1 MGQPFISICI
11 PAYKRLPFLTRLM
24 NSISEQ
30 TYTQFEVIISDDSDD
45 DTVSDYLKS
54 VTFSFPIHYYK
65 NSPSLGTPANWNFAI
80 SKANGEWIKL
90 VHDDDWFTYKDSL
103 QEFADATAQ
112 GPQFIYSAYSNYLES
127 EQSNQLVQH
136 KRTAIIDV
144 LKQPLLLLSENIIGP
159 PSVTLLHKSI
169 LEKYD
174 ERMKW
179 RVDLEYYIR
188 VLQQEKEIYHIPKAL
203 IQVGVS
209 ESQVTNYCINIPSVE
224 IPEGHI
230 LLTKY
235 GTAPLKNIIVFD
247 AWWRILRNCG
257 IRSNQDLTQFGNSYW
272 PPCIQEMTSLQSKF
286 SSQQLKNG
294 VFSKILMTYSY
305 IQNYLQGKL

>member
-11 PAYKRLPFLTRLM
+11 PAYKRLPFLKRLLD
-24 NSISEQ
+24 SIAKQ
-30 TYTQFEVIISDDSDD
+30 NYAHFEVIISDDSDD
-45 DTVSDYLKS
+45 DTVYDYLKS
-54 VTFSFPIHYYK
+54 ISPHFTVHYYK

-90 VHDDDWFTYKDSL
+90 IHDDDWFTSKDSL
-103 QEFADATAQ
+103 QEFADATSQ
-112 GPQFIYSAYSNYLES
+112 GRKFIYSAYSNYLES
-127 EQSNQLVQH
+127 NKINQLVQH
-136 KRTAIIDV
+136 KKSAIKDV

-159 PSVTLLHKSI
+159 PSVTLFHNSI
-169 LEKYD
+169 VEKYD

-188 VLQQEKEIYHIPKAL
+188 VLQQEKEIYHIPKPL
-203 IQVGVS
+203 IHVGVS

-235 GTAPLKNIIVFD
+235 GTDPLKNINVFD

-257 IRSNQDLTQFGNSYW
+257 IHSNQDLTQFGNSNW
-272 PPCIQEMTSLQSKF
+272 PLCIHEMINLQSRFTK
-286 SSQQLKNG
+286 QQLKNG
-294 VFSKILMTYSY
+294 VFSKVLMTYSY
-305 IQNYLQGKL
+305 IQNYFLGKL